1 MSEKTKDIKKSGI
14 KEEVKSIIKDKEI
27 KKKVEKINE
36 TFKEDIDLALVEDI
50 LKNNEYLFTYKD
62 VKYKVRKP
70 SFGEK
75 QAAYEKKVERE
86 IYLLEAKDEN
96 GKYRY
101 KSAEDLKK
109 LYKNRGIDV
118 DELDNKFL
126 TLEQKKND
134 LKLKLGKGLKDK
146 KPKNEL
152 KIYHDEIFKIDLTQ
166 KELSFKKAKL
176 LEISIENQ
184 LDIMTYSYL
193 TYLISEKLVDEKWV
207 KVWNSYEEF
216 KSSPD
221 DIINKVSYYAVLIVQ
236 NEV

>member
-1 MSEKTKDIKKSGI
+1 MNKEIKKVEKVTKTK
-14 KEEVKSIIKDKEI
+14 EEIKDKEI

-50 LKNNEYLFTYKD
+50 LKNNEYVFTYKD
-62 VKYKVRKP
+62 IKYKVRKP
-70 SFGEK
+70 TFGEK
-75 QAAYEKKVERE
+75 QGAYEKKVERE
-86 IYLLEAKDEN
+86 IFLLESKDEN

-118 DELDNKFL
+118 DDMDNKFL

-134 LKLKLGKGLKDK
+134 LKLKLGKGLKEK

-152 KIYHDEIFKIDLTQ
+152 KVYHDEIYKIDLSQ
-166 KELSFKKAKL
+166 KELSFRKAKL

-184 LDIMTYSYL
+184 LDIMIYSYL

-216 KSSPD
+216 KNSPD
-221 DIINKVSYYAVLIVQ
+221 DIINKVSYYAVLIIQ